1 MNIDAQQPYNMN
13 SSRIQRRNRTMVGGY
28 IDDEEKSEAQDRIYQ
43 AVERL
48 NLEQL
53 FELHINTELRHTDV
67 ENELVRRYV
76 ARNRNK
82 STEELN
88 DKHEELNDLREDLID
103 LGNVDS
109 LEWIKESVSTILE
122 LRAID
127 EILRNR

>member
-1 MNIDAQQPYNMN
+1 MNINYQQIYNMN
-13 SSRIQRRNRTMVGGY
+13 SARIQRINNSTMVGGY
-28 IDDEEKSEAQDRIYQ
+28 IDDEEKSEAQDRRDE
-43 AVERL
+43 VMERL
-48 NLEQL
+48 NMEQL

-103 LGNVDS
+103 LGNTQ
-109 LEWIKESVSTILE
+109 LY
-122 LRAID
+122 
-127 EILRNR
+127 